1 MSQDL
6 SYIKGELEN
15 CEEIEDIFEL
25 KKGDI
30 LKYITL
36 DKGSE
41 FFYDGGEYV
50 RMIDNAVCIQCGN
63 KTENV
68 TISYFNKEGDILYNS
83 RFFVTKGC
91 IDKKQIIEYEKI
103 IKNQQK
109 IIEILTKKNK
119 ALEKEIKKGMSQQKE
134 VTEHPKYVINNNVH
148 NTCN

>member
-6 SYIKGELEN
+6 KYIKKELEN
-15 CEEIEDIFEL
+15 CEEIEDLFEL

-30 LKYITL
+30 VKYITL

-41 FFYDGGEYV
+41 FFYDGGKYI
-50 RMIDNAVCIQCGN
+50 RMIDNAVCITCGK

-68 TISYFNKEGDILYNS
+68 TISYFNKKGEPLYNS
-83 RFFVTKGC
+83 RFFVVINEC
-91 IDKKQIIEYEKI
+91 LDKKDIIEYEKI

-119 ALEKEIKKGMSQQKE
+119 ALEKR
-134 VTEHPKYVINNNVH
+134 TR
-148 NTCN
+148 

>member
-6 SYIKGELEN
+6 SYIKSELEN

-30 LKYITL
+30 IKYITL

-41 FFYDGGEYV
+41 FFYDGGEYI

-63 KTENV
+63 KIENV
-68 TISYFNKEGDILYNS
+68 TISYFNKEGEPLYNS
-83 RFFVTKGC
+83 RFFVVTNDC

-119 ALEKEIKKGMSQQKE
+119 ALEKEIKKGMSQ
-134 VTEHPKYVINNNVH
+134 
-148 NTCN
+148 

>member
-6 SYIKGELEN
+6 SYIKKELEN
-15 CEEIEDIFEL
+15 CEEIEDLFEL

-30 LKYITL
+30 VKYITL

-50 RMIDNAVCIQCGN
+50 KMIDNAVCIRCN
-63 KTENV
+63 KKMEKV
-68 TISYFNKEGDILYNS
+68 TISYFNKEGKSLYNS
-83 RFFVTKGC
+83 RFFVVTSDC
-91 IDKKQIIEYEKI
+91 ISKKDIIEYEKI

-119 ALEKEIKKGMSQQKE
+119 ELEKKLK
-134 VTEHPKYVINNNVH
+134 N
-148 NTCN
+148 